1 MEVGVRELRGRL
13 SDYLARVREGHEVVV
28 TDRGM
33 AVARIVPMTGDRALD
48 KAVADGLVSPPVQR
62 TRSRPARRTQS
73 RGPVSELVA
82 EQRR

>member
-13 SDYLARVREGHEVVV
+13 SYYLARVREGHEVVV

-33 AVARIVPMTGDRALD
+33 AVARIVPMAGDRALD
-48 KAVADGLVSPPVQR
+48 KAIADGLVSPPIRRAR
-62 TRSRPARRTQS
+62 TRPARPAQS